1 MQTHLTATHKTTALR
16 TLGNV
21 HHLALRYRTTAL
33 PHYRTTNDACTP
45 SHEKNLFDAVA
56 NDNKAFVKIIG
67 ATQYC
72 VGQHGQLHEA
82 DQASILRLRK
92 KGVTNV

>member
-21 HHLALRYRTTAL
+21 HHLALRYRTTD
-33 PHYRTTNDACTP
+33 DACTP

-82 DQASILRLRK
+82 DQANLLRLRK